1 MSEGRKYLVSTGA
14 DPEELLKVN
23 FSYLM
28 YNEKFGYYESYNELP
43 DNEQEIVLE
52 MFAIWYDMGLTVE
65 MLGKDMLWKQLERS

>member
-1 MSEGRKYLVSTGA
+1 
-14 DPEELLKVN
+14 
-23 FSYLM
+23 M

-65 MLGKDMLWKQLERS
+65 MLGKHMLWKQLERS